1 LALSRALSDQADSVR
16 HAQFWDSMTDAE
28 GAFVT
33 RLYPQAV
40 AAAVRAAR
48 IDPQNGDAWLTLASA
63 AAFNSDEALGEDALA
78 KALKLDPADFD
89 ANWWALQVYQPK
101 WFGDAEK
108 LAAAA
113 KSAAAQHYDSPYYA
127 VRLSLFLKG
136 LNFTREADTLRA
148 QGLDGLA
155 AAVKRKPGSYARREL
170 WMVALRDTGDLPGA
184 ITQAKENIRLHAKNM
199 DARAALGELYLH
211 AGDTASAEKT
221 FRDILADS
229 PTYRWAHVK
238 LGMTLVS
245 TNRWKDGE
253 AELRKG
259 VPAFPKYAP
268 GHLAL
273 GYALE
278 REQRWT
284 EAARELGIAADI
296 APTNGEAWDNLIRVL
311 NQLGRYPEAMTA
323 ADRGAVYNQNR
334 PMSLSGV
341 GEALYGV
348 GRYDESAAVYEE
360 YIRHFPGDPGVY
372 MLYAKTLKKLGRGA
386 DADKAARECIRL
398 APNSPAAAIAKKLLT
413 RPKGVV

>member
-1 LALSRALSDQADSVR
+1 
-16 HAQFWDSMTDAE
+16 
-28 GAFVT
+28 
-33 RLYPQAV
+33 
-40 AAAVRAAR
+40 
-48 IDPQNGDAWLTLASA
+48 
-63 AAFNSDEALGEDALA
+63 
-78 KALKLDPADFD
+78 
-89 ANWWALQVYQPK
+89 
-101 WFGDAEK
+101 
-108 LAAAA
+108 
-113 KSAAAQHYDSPYYA
+113 
-127 VRLSLFLKG
+127 
-136 LNFTREADTLRA
+136 
-148 QGLDGLA
+148 
-155 AAVKRKPGSYARREL
+155 
-170 WMVALRDTGDLPGA
+170 
-184 ITQAKENIRLHAKNM
+184 
-199 DARAALGELYLH
+199 
-211 AGDTASAEKT
+211 
-221 FRDILADS
+221 
-229 PTYRWAHVK
+229 
-238 LGMTLVS
+238 
-245 TNRWKDGE
+245 
-253 AELRKG
+253 

-296 APTNGEAWDNLIRVL
+296 APTNGEAWDNLTRVL